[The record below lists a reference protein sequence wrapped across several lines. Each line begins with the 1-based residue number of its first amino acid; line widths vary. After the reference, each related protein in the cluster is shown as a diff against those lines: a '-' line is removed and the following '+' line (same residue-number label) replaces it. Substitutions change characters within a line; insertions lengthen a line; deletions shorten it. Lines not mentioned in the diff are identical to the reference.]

1 MVQVFNTFWQELQR
15 FGVHWGFNI
24 FKALL
29 IYFFLRYLYAFVKR
43 FILQKIGEGLSEHG
57 RVLLGKA
64 VKYGFVVVG
73 GLWIL
78 GVFGVNP
85 GGLVAALGLFSV
97 AVGFAAQ
104 TSVSNL
110 IAGFF
115 LIFER
120 PFSIGDAVDIG
131 GNTGIVLSIGLLSTK
146 MRTYDNILIR
156 IPNETVL
163 KSTIKTFTAFDIRRI
178 DTMVGISYAAD
189 IEKAKEVIRNFL
201 NQEPVFLA
209 EPQPIIFA
217 EELGDSSV
225 NLKVLVW
232 IRRTDYLKAKETLV
246 QGIKK
251 ALDEAGI
258 EIPFPQRVIHIVRDE
273 ENAS

>member
-1 MVQVFNTFWQELQR
+1 MVPFLQKLWIELR
-15 FGVHWGFNI
+15 DFGLHWGLNI
-24 FKALL
+24 LKAVL
-29 IYFFLRYLYAFVKR
+29 IILFLRYFYAFVKR

-73 GLWIL
+73 TLWLL

-131 GNTGIVLSIGLLSTK
+131 GQTGIVLSIGLLSTK

-178 DTMVGISYAAD
+178 DTTVGISYAAD

-201 NQEPVFLA
+201 KSEPVFLA

-225 NLKVLVW
+225 NLKVMVW

-246 QGIKK
+246 EGIKN
-251 ALDEAGI
+251 ALDAAGI
-258 EIPFPQRVIHIVRDE
+258 EIPFPQRVVHIVRDE
-273 ENAS
+273 EANS